1 MQYVGKVLTN
11 AHLTTEITEAERR
24 HAEVARM
31 AAGEAIVLLENNGV
45 LPLDAAKPIAVYGD
59 GAGATV
65 KGGSG
70 SGEVNERH
78 SVTILEGL
86 KAAGFSIANEKM
98 NKEYAAYAIRR
109 KQEYT
114 DSMIKKAGLL
124 NFGVTMAYLSEP
136 NKNPPFPVLT
146 DEDMAKDVDT
156 CVFVVARISGE
167 SYDRKLEKGDYYL
180 SDEEA
185 ANIRMCAKYHKN
197 VVLILNAG
205 GVVDCSAVSDVPIAA
220 KLFIGMLGT
229 VGGTAVADVL
239 SGKVTPSGKLS
250 DTWAVKYEDIPNGME
265 YSYLNGNKDYD
276 DYKEGIYVGYRYFD
290 SFGVKPLY
298 PFGYGLSYTTFDI
311 SCQNINLEDSLVQ
324 VDTVVSNTGNY
335 SGKEV
340 VQLYVSCP
348 GGKLA
353 KEYQT
358 LATFEKTAILEAG
371 SRTKLTLSFDM
382 KQIASYDA
390 SNGCYIL
397 EKGDYILR
405 LGNSS
410 RDTQVVGCITLEQD
424 MIVSKHDH
432 VCVPSKPIPEIT
444 APRVTHTC
452 PAEVPHLV
460 LAADAIHIK
469 VYTYDEVAPYSDPA
483 VDQIMDSLKLSEL
496 VDFCSGNGT
505 MDMLIANKHYFTM
518 PGATGYT
525 TNKYFDRGIPDIC
538 FCDGPAGFRAAQVAV
553 AVKGKNIVKNVSSPL
568 ETLSYLPKLVKMF
581 GFGTEKDG
589 TPLYQYATAF
599 PVGISLAQ
607 TWNKELVEQVGIA
620 AGEEVH
626 EYGVS
631 YWLAPGLNI
640 HRNPLCGRNYE
651 YYSEDP
657 YLSGQM
663 AAAMTRGVQKNPETS
678 VSLKH
683 FCCNNQETNRGNTS
697 ANINERA
704 LREIYL
710 RSFEIA
716 VKEGHAMGLMTSY
729 NRINGEFAAVSHDLL
744 TKILRN
750 EWDFDGVIMTDWDSK
765 KPDCEADKS
774 MHAGLNIL
782 MAGDAAQKKEI
793 MAGLKAGR
801 ITEKDIRRNASRVL
815 RTIVGSEQYRFM
827 HKEKK

>member
-1 MQYVGKVLTN
+1 MQHVGSVLTN

-24 HAEVARM
+24 HTAVARM

-45 LPLDAAKPIAVYGD
+45 LPLNAAEPIAMYGE
-59 GAGATV
+59 GVGATV

-78 SVTILEGL
+78 SVTILEGMEN
-86 KAAGFSIANEKM
+86 AGFTIANENFAKD
-98 NKEYAAYAIRR
+98 YAAYTTRH
-109 KQEYT
+109 KKEFT
-114 DSMIKKAGLL
+114 DRMIKKAGLL
-124 NFGVTMAYLSEP
+124 NFGVTMANMSEP
-136 NKNPPFPVLT
+136 NKNPPFPLLT
-146 DEDMAKDVDT
+146 DADMAKDIDT
-156 CVFVVARISGE
+156 CVFVVSRISGE

-180 SDEEA
+180 SDAEA
-185 ANIRMCAKYHKN
+185 ANIRMCAKYHRN
-197 VVLILNAG
+197 VILIINAG
-205 GVVDCSAVSDVPIAA
+205 GVVDCSAVNDISVAA

-229 VGGTAVADVL
+229 AGGDAVADVL

-265 YSYLNGNKDYD
+265 YSYINGNQDYD
-276 DYKEGIYVGYRYFD
+276 EYKEGIYVGYRYFD

-298 PFGYGLSYTTFDI
+298 PFGYGLSYTTFAIACENVMLDR
-311 SCQNINLEDSLVQ
+311 SLVNIRAK
-324 VDTVVSNTGNY
+324 VTNTGNY
-335 SGKEV
+335 AGKEV
-340 VQLYVSCP
+340 LQLYVSCP
-348 GGKLA
+348 SGKLA

-358 LATFEKTAILEAG
+358 LAAFEKTQLLKAG
-371 SRTKLTLSFDM
+371 ECAPVELSFDI
-382 KQIASYDA
+382 KSIASYDEATA
-390 SNGCYIL
+390 SYIL
-397 EKGDYILR
+397 EKGDYVLR

-410 RDTQVVGCITLEQD
+410 RNTVVVGCITVGED
-424 MIVSKHDH
+424 VVVSRHEH
-432 VCVPSKPIPEIT
+432 VCVPAQPIQEID
-444 APRVTHTC
+444 APVIAHTI
-452 PAEVPHLV
+452 PADTPYLQ
-460 LAADAIHIK
+460 LDADAIQTKI
-469 VYTYDEVAPYSDPA
+469 YTYEEVTPYSDPT
-483 VDQIMDSLKLSEL
+483 VDKIIDSLKLSEL

-505 MDMLIANKHYFTM
+505 MDMLISSKHYFTM

-525 TNKYFDRGIPDIC
+525 TNKYFARGIPDIC
-538 FCDGPAGFRAAQVAV
+538 FCDGPAGFRAAQVSV
-553 AVKGKNIVKNVSSPL
+553 AVKGKNIVRNVTSPL

-589 TPLYQYATAF
+589 TLLYQYATAF

-607 TWNKELVEQVGIA
+607 TWNKQLAEEVGMA

-651 YYSEDP
+651 YFSEDP

-710 RSFEIA
+710 KSFEIA
-716 VKEGHAMGLMTSY
+716 VREGKATGLMTSY
-729 NRINGEFAAVSHDLL
+729 NRVNGEFTATRHDLL

-750 EWDFDGVIMTDWDSK
+750 EWGFDGVIMTDWDSK

-774 MHAGLNIL
+774 MYAGMNIL

-801 ITEKDIRRNASRVL
+801 ITPKDIRRNASRVL
-815 RTIVGSEQYRFM
+815 RTIVRSEQYRFM
-827 HKEKK
+827 HKR

>member
-1 MQYVGKVLTN
+1 MQYVGRVLTN
-11 AHLTTEITEAERR
+11 AHLTPEVTAAERR
-24 HAEVARM
+24 HAEIARI

-45 LPLDAAKPIAVYGD
+45 LPLDITKPIAMYGE
-59 GAGATV
+59 GVGATV

-78 SVTILEGL
+78 SVTILEGMEN
-86 KAAGFSIANEKM
+86 AGFIVANEKLV
-98 NKEYAAYAIRR
+98 KDYTAYTVRH
-109 KQEYT
+109 KQEFT
-114 DSMIKKAGLL
+114 ESMIKKAGIM
-124 NFGVTMAYLSEP
+124 NFGVSMANMSEP
-136 NKNPPFPVLT
+136 NKNPPFPLLSDV
-146 DEDMAKDVDT
+146 DMVQNIDT
-156 CVFVVARISGE
+156 CVFVISRISGE

-180 SDEEA
+180 SNEEE
-185 ANIRMCAKYHKN
+185 ANIRMCAKHHRN
-197 VVLILNAG
+197 IVLIINAG
-205 GVVDCSAVSDVPIAA
+205 GIVDCSAVNDVEIAA

-229 VGGTAVADVL
+229 AGGDAVADIL

-250 DTWAVKYEDIPNGME
+250 DTWSMKYEDIPNGME
-265 YSYLNGNKDYD
+265 YSYINGNQDYD
-276 DYKEGIYVGYRYFD
+276 EYKEGIYVGYRYFD
-290 SFGVKPLY
+290 SFGIKPLY
-298 PFGYGLSYTTFDI
+298 PFGYGLSYTTFHI
-311 SCQNINLEDSLVQ
+311 ACENVNLDGSRVK
-324 VDTVVSNTGNY
+324 VNAKITNTGNY
-335 SGKEV
+335 AGKEV
-340 VQLYVSCP
+340 AQLYVSCP
-348 GGKLA
+348 CGKLA
-353 KEYQT
+353 KEYQS
-358 LATFEKTAILEAG
+358 LATFEKTQLLKTGEG
-371 SRTKLTLSFDM
+371 TSVELSFDM
-382 KQIASYDA
+382 KNIASYDEATA
-390 SNGCYIL
+390 SYIL
-397 EKGDYILR
+397 EKGEYVLR

-410 RDTQVVGCITLEQD
+410 RDTEVVGCITVEKD
-424 MIVSKHDH
+424 TVVSKHQR
-432 VCVPSKPIPEIT
+432 VCVPKKHIQEIIAPETNHTIP
-444 APRVTHTC
+444 AD
-452 PAEVPHLV
+452 VPHLK
-460 LAADAIHIK
+460 LSADAIQTKI
-469 VYTYDEVAPYSDPA
+469 YTYEEVEPYSDA
-483 VDQIMDSLKLSEL
+483 IVDKIMDGLKLSEL

-538 FCDGPAGFRAAQVAV
+538 FCDGPAGFRAAQVSV
-553 AVKGKNIVKNVSSPL
+553 AVKGKNIAKNVTSPL

-589 TPLYQYATAF
+589 TLLYQYATAF

-607 TWNKELVEQVGIA
+607 TWNKRLVEEVGVA

-657 YLSGQM
+657 YLSGQI

-697 ANINERA
+697 ANVNERA

-710 RSFEIA
+710 KGFEIA
-716 VKEGHAMGLMTSY
+716 VREGHAMGLMTSY
-729 NRINGEFAAVSHDLL
+729 NRVNGEFTATRHDLL

-750 EWDFDGVIMTDWDSK
+750 EWGFEGVIMTDWDGQ

-782 MAGDAAQKKEI
+782 MAGDTAQKEEI

-815 RTIVGSEQYRFM
+815 RTIVRSEQYRFM
-827 HKEKK
+827 HREKQ

>member
-11 AHLTTEITEAERR
+11 AHLTTEVTDAEKR
-24 HAEVARM
+24 HAVTAR
-31 AAGEAIVLLENNGV
+31 AAAVESIVLLENNGI
-45 LPLDAAKPIAVYGD
+45 LPLDITKPIAMYGE
-59 GAGATV
+59 GVGMTV

-78 SVTILEGL
+78 SVTILEGMEN
-86 KAAGFSIANEKM
+86 AGFTIANVQSVKD
-98 NKEYAAYAIRR
+98 YAAYAARR
-109 KQEYT
+109 KQEFT
-114 DSMIKKAGLL
+114 DRMIKKAGLL
-124 NFGVTMAYLSEP
+124 NFGVTMANMSEP
-136 NKNPPFPVLT
+136 NKNPPFPLLN
-146 DEDMAKDVDT
+146 DKDMAQGIDT
-156 CVFVVARISGE
+156 CVFVVSRICGE
-167 SYDRKLEKGDYYL
+167 SYDRKLTKGDYYL

-185 ANIRMCAKYHKN
+185 ANIRLCAKHHRN
-197 VVLILNAG
+197 VVLIINSG
-205 GVVDCSAVSDVPIAA
+205 GILDCSAIDDVVISA
-220 KLFIGMLGT
+220 KLFIGMPGT
-229 VGGTAVADVL
+229 AGGYAVADVL

-250 DTWAVKYEDIPNGME
+250 DTWAVRYEDIPNAME
-265 YSYLNGNKDYD
+265 YSYINSNQDFDEYN
-276 DYKEGIYVGYRYFD
+276 EGIYVGYRYFD

-311 SCQNINLEDSLVQ
+311 RCKEIALEKSLVRLSTE
-324 VDTVVSNTGNY
+324 VCNTGNY

-340 VQLYVSCP
+340 IQLYVSCP
-348 GGKLA
+348 NGKLA

-358 LATFEKTAILEAG
+358 LAAFEKTELLNYGESTSLNI
-371 SRTKLTLSFDM
+371 SFDM
-382 KQIASYDA
+382 KSIASYDESTA
-390 SNGCYIL
+390 CYIL
-397 EKGDYILR
+397 EKGEYILR

-410 RDTQVVGCITLEQD
+410 RSTKVVGCIIVENDTV
-424 MIVSKHDH
+424 VSKHEN
-432 VCVPSKPIPEIT
+432 VCVPAKRIPEISAPIPEHRICEDV
-444 APRVTHTC
+444 PR
-452 PAEVPHLV
+452 LI
-460 LAADAIHIK
+460 LAADAITAK
-469 VYTYDEVAPYSDPA
+469 VHTYSEVAPYSDPT
-483 VDQIMDSLKLSEL
+483 VDKIMDSLKLSEL

-505 MDMLIANKHYFTM
+505 IDMLISNKHYFTM

-525 TNKYFDRGIPDIC
+525 TNKYFDRGVPDIC
-538 FCDGPAGFRAAQVAV
+538 FCDGPAGFRAAQVSV
-553 AVKGKNIVKNVSSPL
+553 AVKGKNIVKNVTSPL

-599 PVGISLAQ
+599 PVGINLAQ
-607 TWNKELVEQVGIA
+607 TWNKQLVEDVGKA
-620 AGEEVH
+620 AGEEVN

-631 YWLAPGLNI
+631 YWLAPGMNI

-657 YLSGQM
+657 YLCGQI
-663 AAAMTRGVQKNPETS
+663 AAAMTRGVQSNPGTS

-710 RSFEIA
+710 KGFEIA
-716 VKEGHAMGLMTSY
+716 VCEGHAMGLMTSY
-729 NRINGEFAAVSHDLL
+729 NRINGKFAAISHDLL
-744 TKILRN
+744 TKVLRN
-750 EWDFDGVIMTDWDSK
+750 EWGFDGLIMTDWDSK

-774 MHAGLNIL
+774 MQAGLNIL

-815 RTIVGSEQYRFM
+815 RTIVRSEQYRFM
-827 HKEKK
+827 HKDEK